1 MFRDS
6 SGSVVERTGSE
17 TAIPK
22 VAGLNQILSEILLIR
37 GLFLLSISLRLLFF
51 CVPACLRSTA
61 SPLCLKQNYKKFLK
75 RTNDSALEGQ
85 DFLISAK
92 CFAELHIKSKFR

>member
-22 VAGLNQILSEILLIR
+22 VAGLNQILSKILLIR

-51 CVPACLRSTA
+51 VFLLVCEAQLR
-61 SPLCLKQNYKKFLK
+61 LCLKQNYKKNLK

-85 DFLISAK
+85 DFLMCAK
-92 CFAELHIKSKFR
+92 CFAELQIKSKFR